1 METKELI
8 KRADGIEYYRK
19 KREIKYD
26 VRVNF
31 KWSSSQLNKMKQ
43 IAEKKGMKYHTL
55 IKEILDKYIEE
66 ELCEK

>member
-8 KRADGIEYYRK
+8 KRSDGIEYYRK

-43 IAEKKGMKYHTL
+43 IAGEKGMKYHTL
-55 IKEILDKYIEE
+55 IKEVLDDFIEKE
-66 ELCEK
+66 EMK

>member
-8 KRADGIEYYRK
+8 KRSDGIEYYRK

-43 IAEKKGMKYHTL
+43 IAGEKGMKYHTL
-55 IKEILDKYIEE
+55 IKEVLDDFIEKE
-66 ELCEK
+66 VE

>member
-1 METKELI
+1 MMEDKELI

-19 KREIKYD
+19 KRKIKYD

-43 IAEKKGMKYHTL
+43 IAREKGMKYHTL
-55 IKEILDKYIEE
+55 IKEVLDDFIEKE
-66 ELCEK
+66 VE